1 MAETNRPKGPPPTRA
16 KQPIPMPGIARKS
29 RADIRSRL
37 EQWAM
42 NPRCP
47 SNEVSVVL
55 GVPMREV
62 AVAEGLTPTTGQS
75 RFALAAGN
83 RFERSLFAAEAKLLR
98 EELVKQGILPEGPLG
113 FLDLRLTKNGGPLR
127 SQEEAIGATRRV
139 LQQAAS
145 GAKVTPSIV
154 ASAAIR
160 LPGTPLLPEAV
171 LVLDALIMQTG
182 QSPARL
188 LVAEVKTYPDR
199 GGFTDTLGLAGARA
213 QAGAYVHGLD
223 VLVEQLDLGAALVV
237 SRQGILILTRPGRYY
252 PSIRAA
258 EDLRYQAA
266 RARRGLARLQELA
279 VDIADRAGEDPVR
292 CILEAETVYGPSCLA
307 FCDRAR
313 GCFRRAL
320 KKGDPAVLGE
330 EAKAFLGAV
339 DLARAAELLGGAKAC
354 NVGEE
359 DLLQR
364 LREAG
369 RTIR

>member
-1 MAETNRPKGPPPTRA
+1 MAEAKRPDGSRPRGKSKPLPT
-16 KQPIPMPGIARKS
+16 PGIAQKG
-29 RADIRSRL
+29 RADIRARL

-47 SNEVSVVL
+47 SNEVSVIL

-62 AVAEGLTPTTGQS
+62 ALAEGLRSTTGQS

-83 RFERSLFAAEAKLLR
+83 RFERSLFADDARLLR
-98 EELVKQGILPEGPLG
+98 EELVKKRILPEGPSG
-113 FLDLRLTKNGGPLR
+113 FLDLRLIRDGGRLPSR
-127 SQEEAIGATRRV
+127 EEAIGATQKV
-139 LQQAAS
+139 LQQAATR
-145 GAKVTPSIV
+145 AAVTPSIV

-171 LVLDALIMQTG
+171 LVLDALVIQKEH
-182 QSPARL
+182 SPTRL
-188 LVAEVKTYPDR
+188 VVAEVKTYPDR
-199 GGFTDTLGLAGARA
+199 GGFTDTLNLAGARA

-223 VLVEQLDLGAALVV
+223 VLAEQLGLEEVLEV
-237 SRQGILILTRPGRYY
+237 SRSGVLVLTRPGRYY
-252 PSIRAA
+252 PSVRAT

-266 RARRGLARLQELA
+266 RARRGLAKLQELA
-279 VDIADRAGEDPVR
+279 VDIAGRAGDDPMR
-292 CILEAETVYGPSCLA
+292 CVLEADTVYGPSCLA

-320 KKGDPAVLGE
+320 QQGDPAILGE
-330 EAKAFLGAV
+330 EAKAFFGAI
-339 DLARAAELLGGAKAC
+339 DLERAAALLGGAAPC
-354 NVGEE
+354 NAGEE

-369 RTIR
+369 KTIR